1 MSGEQDAIP
10 LPESVHLSNTLPVNA
25 AAPNGANRTSPFRQY
40 FLALPSPS
48 IFEQTVSDGHHHT
61 TFFRQQSACSD
72 YLSFLRQRQSQVV
85 QTHAPALDDALVLQ
99 QRQHQQH
106 PQHPQFAT
114 HGIAATP
121 VINGG
126 EENHAPF
133 DGTNLFLRGD
143 TCRSSHDV
151 AMSPTLEWSE
161 TLQTSPAVE
170 TSSGNAKEDAVGAA
184 AAAAAVLATSKL
196 ATKQSPQKHDVAI
209 GIQRG
214 FPATKTS
221 GRGKSKVRNRKTGK
235 KSDTIKRPM
244 NAFMLWS
251 SKYDNRKRIAEEN
264 QGLANK
270 DISRL
275 LGSEWRELGEL
286 GRKRFKDEAEELKKV
301 ASANGQINQLKPETR
316 AKKLLLPMA
325 RKLWCRDLLQ
335 MNPKEIDFDALAT
348 EVASQMETE
357 DLQKAAKV
365 LKSSKKEIKLE

>member
-1 MSGEQDAIP
+1 MSAERAV
-10 LPESVHLSNTLPVNA
+10 PESVHLSNTLPVNNA

-72 YLSFLRQRQSQVV
+72 YLSFERQRQVG

-121 VINGG
+121 VINEG
-126 EENHAPF
+126 EENHVPF
-133 DGTNLFLRGD
+133 DGTQPILRGD
-143 TCRSSHDV
+143 TCRSSHVV

-161 TLQTSPAVE
+161 TLQTSSAVE

-184 AAAAAVLATSKL
+184 AAAAAVLAASKL
-196 ATKQSPQKHDVAI
+196 ATKQSPRKSDVGI

-214 FPATKTS
+214 FPATKSS
-221 GRGKSKVRNRKTGK
+221 GRGKSKVRNRKSGK
-235 KSDTIKRPM
+235 KSVTIKRPM

-286 GRKRFKDEAEELKKV
+286 GRKRFKDEAEELKRV

-335 MNPKEIDFDALAT
+335 MNPKEIDFDALAA

-365 LKSSKKEIKLE
+365 LKTSKKEIKKSE